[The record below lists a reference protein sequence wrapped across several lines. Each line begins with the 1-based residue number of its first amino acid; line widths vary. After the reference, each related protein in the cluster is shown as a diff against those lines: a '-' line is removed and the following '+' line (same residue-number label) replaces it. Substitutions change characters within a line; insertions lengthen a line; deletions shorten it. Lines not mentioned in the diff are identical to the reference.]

1 MRRHPPGSTLTDT
14 LFPCTTLF
22 RSPRAAAQG
31 DQRVGLLDAGG
42 EQAAWAVVLEAAT
55 VEVDAAGE
63 QRGGEGVAGEALV
76 APPIEGEA
84 ERPAAVDEAAAVE
97 TKAAHAKPRSRFG
110 SAAAQG
116 APSSAL
122 SNLCVTVSRATF
134 KIGGA
139 KGRGR

>member
-1 MRRHPPGSTLTDT
+1 MIRRPPRSKRTDT
-14 LFPCTTLF
+14 LFPYTTLF
-22 RSPRAAAQG
+22 RS
-31 DQRVGLLDAGG
+31 
-42 EQAAWAVVLEAAT
+42 AVVLEAAT

-97 TKAAHAKPRSRFG
+97 TKAAHATPRSRFG

-116 APSSAL
+116 PTISAL
-122 SNLCVTVSRATF
+122 SILCVTVSRQTF
-134 KIGGA
+134 SP
-139 KGRGR
+139 RPPT

>member
-1 MRRHPPGSTLTDT
+1 MRISDWSSDVGSSDL
-14 LFPCTTLF
+14 
-22 RSPRAAAQG
+22 
-31 DQRVGLLDAGG
+31 

-97 TKAAHAKPRSRFG
+97 TKAAHATPRSRFG

-116 APSSAL
+116 PTISEL
-122 SNLCVTVSRATF
+122 SILCVTVSRATF
-134 KIGGA
+134 SQRSDERRVGKEC
-139 KGRGR
+139 GRTFR

>member
-1 MRRHPPGSTLTDT
+1 MRISDWSSDVCSSDLVLAGRFQAVVEFGHRRPRVGLG
-14 LFPCTTLF
+14 
-22 RSPRAAAQG
+22 PRAAAQG

-84 ERPAAVDEAAAVE
+84 ERPAAAIGR
-97 TKAAHAKPRSRFG
+97 AH
-110 SAAAQG
+110 
-116 APSSAL
+116 
-122 SNLCVTVSRATF
+122 V
-134 KIGGA
+134 
-139 KGRGR
+139 